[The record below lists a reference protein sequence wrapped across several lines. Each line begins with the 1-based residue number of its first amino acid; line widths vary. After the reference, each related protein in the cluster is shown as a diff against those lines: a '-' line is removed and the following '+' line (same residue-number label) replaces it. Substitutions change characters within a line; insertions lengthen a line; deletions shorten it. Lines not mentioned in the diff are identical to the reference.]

1 MYLDSDSSS
10 ESESEDEVTIPKNAK
25 CDKGDPEKLQR
36 EREEIE
42 RQQREV
48 HFVKELLFSTGIEK
62 VRLQAEAK
70 AAEDARKRAEAAA
83 AAEAKRK
90 IELEREAARQALL
103 KASSCVCLVRFF
115 DSFEYLEMLGTVPAE
130 NEKHTG
136 YSLDGIGGFRP
147 GGSNPLERLGLF
159 IKVDDEEE
167 EDVEHESAPAKD
179 VEEGE
184 VD

>member
-1 MYLDSDSSS
+1 MIITDD
-10 ESESEDEVTIPKNAK
+10 VFAPVA
-25 CDKGDPEKLQR
+25 
-36 EREEIE
+36 
-42 RQQREV
+42 EV

-103 KASSCVCLVRFF
+103 KASSCIEKTVDINEDCRILK
-115 DSFEYLEMLGTVPAE
+115 DLEMLGTVPAE

-167 EDVEHESAPAKD
+167 EDVEHESAPADD